1 VSQPATGPSAVERLI
16 ARLPVLE
23 PTRASLEAAIEALE
37 RALCAGGTVLVCGNG
52 GSASDSEH
60 LVADLM
66 KGFRSQRRLSDEEVA
81 ALAAIDTARGTQIA
95 AQLQGA
101 LPAISLGSE
110 GALTTAIA
118 NDIGFDMV
126 FAQRVFGL
134 GRPGDVLIA
143 ISTTGNSSSVV
154 NAALVAHSRAMTVI
168 ALTGRDGG
176 EVAALA
182 DISIRVP
189 ADQVFEIQELHLP
202 VYHAIAL
209 ALEEIF
215 FTDDVERRPQRASDG
230 TRRCTEPVSGP

>member
-1 VSQPATGPSAVERLI
+1 MSRY
-16 ARLPVLE
+16 PVLE
-23 PTRASLEAAIEALE
+23 PTRASLDAAIDTLE
-37 RALCAGGTVLVCGNG
+37 RSFRNGGTVLVCGNG

-66 KGFRSQRRLSDEEVA
+66 KGLLSQRRLTDDAVMRLTRRDDRRGAS
-81 ALAAIDTARGTQIA
+81 LAAN
-95 AQLQGA
+95 LQGA
-101 LPAISLGSE
+101 LPAISLASE

-126 FAQRVFGL
+126 FAQQVHGL

-154 NAALVAHSRAMTVI
+154 NAAIVARFREIAVI

-176 EVAALA
+176 ELRARA
-182 DISIRVP
+182 DITIRVP
-189 ADQVFEIQELHLP
+189 AEQVFEVQELHLP

-209 ALEEIF
+209 ALEEAF
-215 FTDDVERRPQRASDG
+215 FPSDADQATGSVDG
-230 TRRCTEPVSGP
+230 TKPDGKLHPRR

>member
-1 VSQPATGPSAVERLI
+1 VDRLI
-16 ARLPVLE
+16 ARFPVLE
-23 PTRASLEAAIEALE
+23 PNRASLEAAIETLE
-37 RALCAGGTVLVCGNG
+37 RAFRIGGTVLVCGNG

-66 KGFRSQRRLSDEEVA
+66 KGFMSQRPLSGDEASRLTSLDGSRGTE
-81 ALAAIDTARGTQIA
+81 LAAN
-95 AQLQGA
+95 LQGA

-110 GALTTAIA
+110 SALTTAIA
-118 NDIGFDMV
+118 NDVRFDMV
-126 FAQRVFGL
+126 FAQRVHGL

-154 NAALVAHSRAMTVI
+154 NAAIVARSRDMTVI

-182 DISIRVP
+182 DVAIRVP
-189 ADQVFEIQELHLP
+189 ADQVFEVQELHLP

-209 ALEEIF
+209 ALEETF
-215 FTDDVERRPQRASDG
+215 FPA
-230 TRRCTEPVSGP
+230 P

>member
-1 VSQPATGPSAVERLI
+1 M
-16 ARLPVLE
+16 ARLPILE
-23 PTRASLEAAIEALE
+23 ATRESVEAAIDMLE
-37 RALCAGGTVLVCGNG
+37 QSLRDGGTVLVCGNG

-66 KGFRSQRRLSDEEVA
+66 KGFMSQRPLEQDEIVRLT
-81 ALAAIDTARGTQIA
+81 ALAGRRGHGLA
-95 AQLQGA
+95 EHLQGA

-118 NDIGFDMV
+118 NDIRFDMV
-126 FAQRVFGL
+126 FAQRVYGL

-143 ISTTGNSSSVV
+143 ISTTGNTSSVV
-154 NAALVAHSRAMTVI
+154 NAAIVAHSRDMSVI

-182 DISIRVP
+182 DITIRVP
-189 ADQVFEIQELHLP
+189 ADQVFEVQELHLP

-209 ALEEIF
+209 ALEDVF
-215 FTDDVERRPQRASDG
+215 FPSDAG
-230 TRRCTEPVSGP
+230 TGGPDAVGVVPDLEHESGR